1 MYCDRSNF
9 GVGPKSDLSTG
20 AQTDWQQA
28 LEGWQR
34 ALSGYGKHRGTSR
47 KSGRG
52 RSWGAWSKEPGKRK
66 QGAALVS
73 KAKPG
78 SGRRGKR
85 KGRREGKGR
94 ARRRERARAKVWPWG
109 LASPQ
114 RTRNTA
120 FRDTE
125 SNRTLALRVRSGP
138 EACPRFRCW
147 EETELGQI
155 CQDPCP
161 FFPSRVTTLLWAVAR
176 TGIKVWVTVT
186 SKSAQGPRRA
196 WWRKL
201 ERRGWG
207 GVGAGVYNLNTIFI
221 IMTVRHEL
229 PFYTCF
235 LGSAQGNKKFIDNVS
250 DSTLQPTFR

>member
-47 KSGRG
+47 KSERG

-85 KGRREGKGR
+85 KGRGEGKGR
-94 ARRRERARAKVWPWG
+94 VRRRELERAKVWPRG

-114 RTRNTA
+114 RTQNTA

-125 SNRTLALRVRSGP
+125 SNQTLALRVRSGP
-138 EACPRFRCW
+138 ETCPRFHCW

-161 FFPSRVTTLLWAVAR
+161 FFPSWVTMLLRAVAR
-176 TGIKVWVTVT
+176 TGTKAWVTVT
-186 SKSAQGPRRA
+186 SKSAQGPRRGEGS
-196 WWRKL
+196 RS
-201 ERRGWG
+201 GWG
-207 GVGAGVYNLNTIFI
+207 GGWRWVYNLNTIFI

-229 PFYTCF
+229 PFYIYY
-235 LGSAQGNKKFIDNVS
+235 LGSAQSNKKFIDNIS
-250 DSTLQPTFR
+250 DSTLQPTFK